1 MVIIDN
7 KEDLQK
13 LRSKLHSDNV
23 NCVPILSDTNFHPK
37 KNRISLLYFEIDS
50 EEFILPINHCE
61 SVRVKPFDFKF
72 DFKFNVLDKKS
83 FLHLISEK
91 LDVTDINLKY
101 YLSTNQQLNVDE
113 FETNAHHFYNRKYY
127 KSMWINDVIPI
138 MKHLE
143 YCRKIISKIK
153 DMNETH
159 DEYDKDL
166 NNALYHIENNGI
178 QTTTGIEYTSYNP
191 FTSTGRPS
199 NSFSGINY
207 AALNK
212 KDGSRKRFISRFGK
226 DGMLV
231 EMDFDA
237 YHLRLI
243 GEVIGY
249 KFPKGS
255 VHEHM
260 AKFYG
265 CDYDEAKSLSFK
277 YLYGFIPDDIK
288 KINPFFEKVSDF
300 IDKLWKEYKSTK
312 TLTSNIYSRRIM
324 GYNLHEMNK
333 NKLFNYMIQTLET
346 ENNIS
351 ILNKLIPSF
360 VSQKSKL
367 VLYNYDSF
375 LVDFSNEDGVDF
387 LRNIKETIEQ
397 NGKYPVKVSR
407 GLDYDN
413 MKDITEKF

>member
-83 FLHLISEK
+83 FLHLISEE

-113 FETNAHHFYNRKYY
+113 LETNAHHFYNRKYY

-143 YCRKIISKIK
+143 YCRKIVSKIK

-166 NNALYHIENNGI
+166 NNALYHIESNGI

-212 KDGSRKRFISRFGK
+212 KDGSRERFISRFGK

-300 IDKLWKEYKSTK
+300 IDKLWKDYKSTK

-375 LVDFSNEDGVDF
+375 LVDFSNEDGIDF

-407 GLDYDN
+407 GLNYDN
-413 MKDITEKF
+413 MKAITEKF

>member
-159 DEYDKDL
+159 DEYDTDL

-249 KFPKGS
+249 KFPKVS

-300 IDKLWKEYKSTK
+300 IDKLWKDYKSTK

>member
-159 DEYDKDL
+159 DEYDTDL

-178 QTTTGIEYTSYNP
+178 QTTTGMEYTSYNP

-300 IDKLWKEYKSTK
+300 IDKLWKDYKSTK

>member
-83 FLHLISEK
+83 FLHLISEE

-113 FETNAHHFYNRKYY
+113 LETNAHHFYNRKYY

-143 YCRKIISKIK
+143 YCRKIVSKIK

-166 NNALYHIENNGI
+166 NNALYHIESNGI

-212 KDGSRKRFISRFGK
+212 KDGCRERFISRFGK

-300 IDKLWKEYKSTK
+300 IDKLWKDYKSTK

-375 LVDFSNEDGVDF
+375 LVDFSNEDGIDF

-407 GLDYDN
+407 GLNYDN

>member
-1 MVIIDN
+1 
-7 KEDLQK
+7 
-13 LRSKLHSDNV
+13 
-23 NCVPILSDTNFHPK
+23 VPILSDTNFHPK

-300 IDKLWKEYKSTK
+300 IDKLWKDYKSTK

>member
-199 NSFSGINY
+199 NSFNGINY

-300 IDKLWKEYKSTK
+300 IDKLWKDYKSTK

>member
-50 EEFILPINHCE
+50 EEFILTINHCE

-83 FLHLISEK
+83 FLHLISEE

-113 FETNAHHFYNRKYY
+113 LETNAHHFYNRKYY

-143 YCRKIISKIK
+143 YCRKIVSKIK

-166 NNALYHIENNGI
+166 NNALYHIESNGI

-212 KDGSRKRFISRFGK
+212 KDGSRERFISRFGK

-300 IDKLWKEYKSTK
+300 IDKLWKDYKSTK

-375 LVDFSNEDGVDF
+375 LVDFSNEDGIDF

-407 GLDYDN
+407 GLNYDN

>member
-300 IDKLWKEYKSTK
+300 IDKLWKDYKSTK

>member
-159 DEYDKDL
+159 DEYDTDL

-300 IDKLWKEYKSTK
+300 IDKLWKDYKSTK

>member
-83 FLHLISEK
+83 FLHLISEE

-113 FETNAHHFYNRKYY
+113 LETNAHHFYNRKYY

-143 YCRKIISKIK
+143 YCRKIVSKIK

-166 NNALYHIENNGI
+166 NNALYHIESNGI

-300 IDKLWKEYKSTK
+300 IDKLWKDYKSTK

>member
-83 FLHLISEK
+83 FLHLISEE

-113 FETNAHHFYNRKYY
+113 LETNAHHFYNRKYY

-143 YCRKIISKIK
+143 YCRKIVSKIK

-166 NNALYHIENNGI
+166 NNALYHIESNGI

-212 KDGSRKRFISRFGK
+212 KDGSRERFISRFGK

-237 YHLRLI
+237 YHLKLI

-300 IDKLWKEYKSTK
+300 IDKLWKDYKSTK

-375 LVDFSNEDGVDF
+375 LVDFSNEDGIDF

-407 GLDYDN
+407 GLNYDN

>member
-1 MVIIDN
+1 
-7 KEDLQK
+7 
-13 LRSKLHSDNV
+13 
-23 NCVPILSDTNFHPK
+23 
-37 KNRISLLYFEIDS
+37 
-50 EEFILPINHCE
+50 
-61 SVRVKPFDFKF
+61 
-72 DFKFNVLDKKS
+72 
-83 FLHLISEK
+83 
-91 LDVTDINLKY
+91 
-101 YLSTNQQLNVDE
+101 
-113 FETNAHHFYNRKYY
+113 
-127 KSMWINDVIPI
+127 
-138 MKHLE
+138 
-143 YCRKIISKIK
+143 
-153 DMNETH
+153 MNETH

-166 NNALYHIENNGI
+166 NSALYHIESNGI

-212 KDGSRKRFISRFGK
+212 KDGSRERFISRFGK

-300 IDKLWKEYKSTK
+300 IDKLWKDYKSTK

-351 ILNKLIPSF
+351 VLNKLIPSF

-375 LVDFSNEDGVDF
+375 LVDFSNEDGIDF

-397 NGKYPVKVSR
+397 NKKYPVKVSR
-407 GLDYDN
+407 GLNYDS

>member
-83 FLHLISEK
+83 FLHLISEE

-113 FETNAHHFYNRKYY
+113 LETNAHHFYNRKYY

-143 YCRKIISKIK
+143 YCRKIVSKIK

-300 IDKLWKEYKSTK
+300 IDKLWKDYKSTK

-375 LVDFSNEDGVDF
+375 LVDFSNEDGIDF

>member
-300 IDKLWKEYKSTK
+300 IDKLWKDYKSTK
-312 TLTSNIYSRRIM
+312 TLTSNIYNRRIM

>member
-159 DEYDKDL
+159 DEYDTDL

-178 QTTTGIEYTSYNP
+178 QTTTGMEYTSYNP

-288 KINPFFEKVSDF
+288 KINPFLEKVSDF
-300 IDKLWKEYKSTK
+300 IDKLWKDYKSTK

>member
-83 FLHLISEK
+83 FLHLISEE

-113 FETNAHHFYNRKYY
+113 LETNAHHFYNRKYY

-143 YCRKIISKIK
+143 YCRKIVSKIK

-166 NNALYHIENNGI
+166 NNALYHIESNGI

-212 KDGSRKRFISRFGK
+212 KDGSRERFISRFCK

-300 IDKLWKEYKSTK
+300 IDKLWKDYKSTK

-375 LVDFSNEDGVDF
+375 LVDFSNEDGIDF

-407 GLDYDN
+407 GLNYDN

>member
-13 LRSKLHSDNV
+13 LRSKLKSDNV

-159 DEYDKDL
+159 DEYDTDL

-300 IDKLWKEYKSTK
+300 IDKLWKDYKSTK

>member
-72 DFKFNVLDKKS
+72 VFKFNVLDKKS

-300 IDKLWKEYKSTK
+300 IDKLWKDYKSTK